1 MFMIWTV
8 VMVSWL
14 YTYLQTHQ
22 LVGIKYAEY
31 FVYQLHLN
39 KVKKKRN
46 VIICIS

>member
-39 KVKKKRN
+39 KVKKKKK
-46 VIICIS
+46 CYYLY